1 MAVFDATLSGSKAT
15 SYVSL
20 ERAVEL
26 VTDTPQEASW
36 TAMSEA
42 EQKSS
47 LNVSCMWLETLV
59 FGGSRCGIPSS
70 DDPDKPQAL
79 QWPRSGVTCNG
90 YTAVCSLIPY
100 KVEWAQVLLAVQLFE
115 NPGAIIPPGGGGGG
129 AQAGT
134 YVSQQ
139 VLGDLSI
146 SYSAF
151 PSGQTVVNNDCT
163 SCSNPELI
171 NKFPWLTDLLGCWLD
186 QESISTGASR
196 VILRV
201 RS

>member
-20 ERAVEL
+20 ARAVEL

-36 TAMSEA
+36 TTMSEA

-47 LNVSCMWLETLV
+47 LNVSCMWLETLS

-70 DDPDKPQAL
+70 DDPTKPQAL
-79 QWPRSGVTCNG
+79 KWPRSGVACEG
-90 YTAVCSLIPY
+90 LDAICELIPY
-100 KVEWAQVLLAVQLFE
+100 RIEWAQVLLAVQLFE

-129 AQAGT
+129 GSAGT
-134 YVSQQ
+134 YVAEQT
-139 VLGDLSI
+139 LGDLSI
-146 SYSAF
+146 KYAAY
-151 PSGQTVVNNDCT
+151 PSGQAVADD
-163 SCSNPELI
+163 SCSSCANPELI
-171 NKFPWLTDLLGCWLD
+171 NKFPWLTDILGCWLD
-186 QESISTGASR
+186 EGSISTGSSR